1 MLAKQYVCHIC
12 NITIKK
18 ASKSGHLKTKTHLN
32 NIKKKFNKIAFL
44 PLDLQ
49 HTIMEYIPFSRY
61 TSSFSIQLAH
71 KSVRDRWHQNRI
83 FYNTIMRPFID
94 QMHKDLYEIFDVI
107 KYDINIQDI
116 IHNDI
121 RQGYHLIHN
130 MGFYKIT
137 YPIAEYINE
146 LDNVRHE
153 LIQYSH
159 KLFYSK

>member
-71 KSVRDRWHQNRI
+71 KSVRALLACGLLAGATCMSASGLCVSSSTSRLS
-83 FYNTIMRPFID
+83 
-94 QMHKDLYEIFDVI
+94 KV
-107 KYDINIQDI
+107 
-116 IHNDI
+116 
-121 RQGYHLIHN
+121 
-130 MGFYKIT
+130 T
-137 YPIAEYINE
+137 YTAY
-146 LDNVRHE
+146 R
-153 LIQYSH
+153 
-159 KLFYSK
+159 